1 MNDKAPVILWFRRDL
16 RLADNA
22 AARLAA
28 DSGRP
33 VVPVFV
39 LDPDQPAAPGAAGL
53 WWLNGSLQALGEAL
67 HTAGVGLVLRRG
79 PTAETLA
86 GLAKET
92 GADRVI
98 FGKLYAGGDAEVE
111 AEAVK
116 TLGATGID
124 VIACE
129 GSLLSPPGEIVTGG
143 GAPYKVFGPFWR
155 ALREQLTAPR
165 PTPAVRKLAAAAR
178 PPRSDRLEDWAL
190 HPRKPDW
197 STDFE
202 GEPGEA
208 GAHRALQAFLNDGL
222 GAYAADRAKPAGRT
236 SSHLS
241 PHLHWG
247 ELSSRQVWTAVC
259 DAAAAGGWES
269 GREKFL
275 SELAWRDFSHEVLRA
290 TPDLA
295 TRNYQDR
302 LAALRWRTDPKGFAA
317 WKSGL
322 TGYPIVDAGMRQ
334 LWSSGWMHNRIRMI
348 TGSFLVKDLLIDW
361 REGER
366 WFWDCL
372 IDADEANNALNW
384 QWVAGTGPDASP
396 FFRVFNPVAQGEK
409 FDPRGDYVREWV
421 PELAKLDDRFIHQPW
436 TASPLELAAAGV
448 RLGDTYPQ
456 PIVDHGK
463 ARERALAAYKAVK
476 G

>member
-1 MNDKAPVILWFRRDL
+1 MSDDAPVILWFRRDL

-22 AARLAA
+22 ALHAA
-28 DSGRP
+28 AQSGRP
-33 VVPVFV
+33 VIPVFV
-39 LDPDQPAAPGAAGL
+39 LDLDQPAAPGAAGL
-53 WWLNGSLQALGEAL
+53 WWLDKSLAALGEAL
-67 HTAGVGLVLRRG
+67 KAAGSPLILRKGHSVEILR
-79 PTAETLA
+79 E
-86 GLAKET
+86 LAKDT
-92 GADRVI
+92 GATQLF
-98 FGKLYAGGDAEVE
+98 FGRSYAGGDAQVE
-111 AEAVK
+111 AAVAAD
-116 TLGATGID
+116 G
-124 VIACE
+124 VEVVACE
-129 GSLLSPPGEIVTGG
+129 GSLLSPPGSVLTGG
-143 GAPYKVFGPFWR
+143 GEPYKVYGPFWR
-155 ALREQLTAPR
+155 ALRARLEPPKLV
-165 PTPAVRKLAAAAR
+165 PAVRTLSAPSS
-178 PPRSDRLEDWAL
+178 PPRSDRLADWKL
-190 HPRKPDW
+190 HPTQPDW
-197 STDFE
+197 SKALE

-208 GAHRALQAFLNDGL
+208 GAHRTLKRFIGDGL
-222 GAYAADRAKPAGRT
+222 RRYAADRANPAGRT

-247 ELSSRQVWTAVC
+247 ELSSRQVWSAVGE
-259 DAAAAGGWES
+259 AAEAHGLEA

-302 LAALRWRTDPKGFAA
+302 LEALPWRTDAKGLEA
-317 WKSGL
+317 WRKGL

-334 LWSSGWMHNRIRMI
+334 LWRSGWMHNRVRMI
-348 TGSFLVKDLLIDW
+348 TGSFLIKDLLIDW

-372 IDADEANNALNW
+372 MDADEANNALNW

-409 FDPRGDYVREWV
+409 FDPDGAYVREWI
-421 PELAKLDDRFIHQPW
+421 PELRKLDKRFIHQPW

-448 RLGDTYPQ
+448 RLGETYPK
-456 PIVDHGK
+456 PIVDHAA
-463 ARERALAAYKAVK
+463 ARDRALAAYKGLK